1 MFGLVINRHFKK
13 AERASCVKLFC
24 HISLGFVG
32 SGMLTASI
40 AGFIFT
46 APPSIHITYAL
57 RCIAENS
64 KGLFILL
71 IIRNLFVINV
81 TLIFPF
87 SWYCG
92 RGA

>member
-1 MFGLVINRHFKK
+1 MKL
-13 AERASCVKLFC
+13 SCRIF
-24 HISLGFVG
+24 LGFVG
-32 SGMLTASI
+32 SGMLTASV

-46 APPSIHITYAL
+46 APPFIHITYAL

-64 KGLFILL
+64 KGFFILL
-71 IIRNLFVINV
+71 IIRNLFIINV

-87 SWYCG
+87 SWYCS